1 MSVSRRKWRIADAI
15 SRPRRLA
22 KLIGRD
28 GGELAYLAISD
39 GAEAAANH
47 GNCALR
53 RASPSCGPNRPA
65 DRSAQAADA
74 RLRLVHRGLR
84 HRRSEGRKGAAPR
97 TDAS

>member
-15 SRPRRLA
+15 SQPRRLA

-53 RASPSCGPNRPA
+53 RALAQLWAEQGRRTEARKLLTPVYGWFTEGFDTA
-65 DRSAQAADA
+65 DLKDA
-74 RLRLVHRGLR
+74 KVLLHEL
-84 HRRSEGRKGAAPR
+84 
-97 TDAS
+97 